1 MACLCA
7 LKIQTQLFSG
17 GTVLNE
23 FHLLTASEC
32 SHWRDVVLSA
42 SSHWKRR
49 ARSIDYYTLGA
60 FNYLE
65 SMMILLFDTV

>member
-32 SHWRDVVLSA
+32 SHWCDVVLLPRVTGREGPVALTST
-42 SSHWKRR
+42 H
-49 ARSIDYYTLGA
+49 
-60 FNYLE
+60 
-65 SMMILLFDTV
+65 